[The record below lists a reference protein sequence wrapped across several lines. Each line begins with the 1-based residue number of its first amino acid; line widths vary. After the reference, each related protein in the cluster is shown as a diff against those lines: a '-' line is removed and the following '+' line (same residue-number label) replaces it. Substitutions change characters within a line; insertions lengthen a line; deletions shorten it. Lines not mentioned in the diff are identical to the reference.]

1 MPEGGR
7 DQTDMSNLRILH
19 SADLHLDSPFEG
31 LSAGK
36 AAIRRGEQREL
47 LSALAALAR
56 REQADLVLLAG
67 DLLDSDNTYYETGEE
82 LVRCLGQIPAP
93 VFIAPGN
100 HDYYSAK
107 SPYARL
113 KLPENVH
120 VFTQNAIEAVALPAL
135 GARVYGAAFTEKRS
149 GPLLQGFR
157 AEKQAGVWNLLCIH
171 GEVGARDSAYNPISP
186 QDLADSGLDYVAL
199 GHIHKA
205 SGLQKA
211 GDTWYAWPGCPE
223 GRGFDETGEKTVS
236 LIELSEEGCRME
248 TFPIASRRYQVLRV
262 DVTGSDPLLAIHTQ
276 LPDETVSDI
285 YRIILTG
292 ETEQSPD
299 MNRLYSALSEL
310 FFELQLRDET
320 RLRRSVWERAGD
332 DTLRGLFLMKLKKK
346 FDAAGTEEQRL
357 AIEQAARWG
366 LAALDKREEV
376 AKHEDQ

>member
-1 MPEGGR
+1 
-7 DQTDMSNLRILH
+7 MSKLRILH

-47 LSALAALAR
+47 LSALASLAR
-56 REQADLVLLAG
+56 REQADVVLLAG

-82 LVRCLGQIPAP
+82 LIRCLGQIPAP

-100 HDYYSAK
+100 HDYYSPK

-149 GPLLQGFR
+149 GALLTGFR

-171 GEVGARDSAYNPISP
+171 GEVGGRDSVYNPIST

-248 TFPIASRRYQVLRV
+248 TFSIAGRRYQVLRV

-292 ETEQSPD
+292 EIDQSPD
-299 MNRLYSALSEL
+299 LNRLYDALSEL

-332 DTLRGLFLMKLKKK
+332 DTLRGLFLMKLKKQ

-376 AKHEDQ
+376 VKHEDQ

>member
-1 MPEGGR
+1 MLESGR
-7 DQTDMSNLRILH
+7 DQTDMSKLRILH

-47 LSALAALAR
+47 LSALATLAR
-56 REQADLVLLAG
+56 REQADIVLLAG

-82 LVRCLGQIPAP
+82 LIRCLGQIPAP

-100 HDYYSAK
+100 HDYYSPK

-120 VFTQNAIEAVALPAL
+120 VFTRNAIEAVALPEL
-135 GARVYGAAFTEKRS
+135 GAKVYGAAFTEKRS
-149 GPLLQGFR
+149 GALLTGFR

-171 GEVGARDSAYNPISP
+171 GEVGGRDSVYNPIST

-292 ETEQSPD
+292 EIDQSPD
-299 MNRLYSALSEL
+299 LNRLYDALSEL

-332 DTLRGLFLMKLKKK
+332 DTLRGLFLMKLKKQ

-376 AKHEDQ
+376 VKHEDQ

>member
-1 MPEGGR
+1 M
-7 DQTDMSNLRILH
+7 LKFIH
-19 SADLHLDSPFEG
+19 AADFHLDSSFGALPAER
-31 LSAGK
+31 
-36 AAIRRGEQREL
+36 AA
-47 LSALAALAR
+47 AR
-56 REQADLVLLAG
+56 RRESRRLAFRLAEYVRENEIGLVLLAG
-67 DLLDSDNTYYETGEE
+67 DLFDSDTTYRETLEA
-82 LVRCLGQIPAP
+82 LSDALGAMRAR

-100 HDYYSAK
+100 HDYYSPK

-149 GPLLQGFR
+149 GALLTGFR
-157 AEKQAGVWNLLCIH
+157 AEKQEGVWNLLCIH
-171 GEVGARDSAYNPISP
+171 GEVGGRDSVYNPIST

-248 TFPIASRRYQVLRV
+248 TFSIAGRRYQVLRV

-292 ETEQSPD
+292 EIDQSPD
-299 MNRLYSALSEL
+299 LNRLYDALSEL

-320 RLRRSVWERAGD
+320 RLRRSAWERAGD
-332 DTLRGLFLMKLKKK
+332 DTLRGLFLMKLKKQ

-376 AKHEDQ
+376 VKHEDQ

>member
-1 MPEGGR
+1 MHKSGR
-7 DQTDMSNLRILH
+7 DQTDMSKLRILH

-47 LSALAALAR
+47 LTALAALAR
-56 REQADLVLLAG
+56 REQADIVLLAG

-82 LVRCLGQIPAP
+82 LIRCLGQIPAP

-100 HDYYSAK
+100 HDYYSAR

-120 VFTQNAIEAVALPAL
+120 VFTQNAIEAVELPAL

-149 GPLLQGFR
+149 GALLRGFQ
-157 AEKQAGVWNLLCIH
+157 APKQEGIRNLLCIH

-186 QDLADSGLDYVAL
+186 QELADSGMDYVAL

-236 LIELSEEGCRME
+236 LVELSEEGCRME
-248 TFPIASRRYQVLRV
+248 TFPIASRRYEVMKV
-262 DVTGSDPLLAIHTQ
+262 DVTGSDPLLAVHTQ

-285 YRIILTG
+285 YRIVLTG

-299 MNRLYSALSEL
+299 MNRLYAALSEL

-320 RLRRSVWERAGD
+320 RLRRSVWERAGE
-332 DTLRGLFLMKLKKK
+332 DTLRGLFLMKLKKRY
-346 FDAAGTEEQRL
+346 DAAGTEEQRL

-366 LAALDKREEV
+366 LAALDNREEV
-376 AKHEDQ
+376 VKHEDQ

>member
-1 MPEGGR
+1 
-7 DQTDMSNLRILH
+7 MSNLRILH

-47 LSALAALAR
+47 LRALGALAR
-56 REQADLVLLAG
+56 REKADLVLLAG

-82 LVRCLGQIPAP
+82 LVKCLGQIPAP

-120 VFTQNAIEAVALPAL
+120 VFTQNAIDAVQLPEL

-149 GPLLQGFR
+149 GALLRGFR
-157 AEKQAGVWNLLCIH
+157 AEKQRGVWNLLCIH
-171 GEVGARDSAYNPISP
+171 GEAGVKDSAYNPIS
-186 QDLADSGLDYVAL
+186 QQELAESGMDYVAL

-211 GDTWYAWPGCPE
+211 GDTWYSWPGRPA

-236 LIELSEEGCRME
+236 LVELSEEGCRME
-248 TFPIASRRYQVLRV
+248 TFPIASRRYEVMKV

-285 YRIILTG
+285 YRIVLTG
-292 ETEQSPD
+292 KW
-299 MNRLYSALSEL
+299 NRV
-310 FFELQLRDET
+310 RT
-320 RLRRSVWERAGD
+320 
-332 DTLRGLFLMKLKKK
+332 
-346 FDAAGTEEQRL
+346 
-357 AIEQAARWG
+357 
-366 LAALDKREEV
+366 
-376 AKHEDQ
+376 

>member
-1 MPEGGR
+1 MLKSGR
-7 DQTDMSNLRILH
+7 DQTDMSKLRILH

-47 LSALAALAR
+47 LRALASLTR

-82 LVRCLGQIPAP
+82 LIRCLGQIPAP

-100 HDYYSAK
+100 HDYYSSK

-120 VFTQNAIEAVALPAL
+120 VFTQNAIQAVELPEL
-135 GARVYGAAFTEKRS
+135 GTRVYGAAFTEKRS
-149 GPLLQGFR
+149 PSLLQGFR
-157 AEKQAGVWNLLCIH
+157 AEKQAGIWNLLCIH
-171 GEVGARDSAYNPISP
+171 GEVGARDSAYNPIST

-211 GDTWYAWPGCPE
+211 GDTWYSWPGCPE

-236 LIELSEEGCRME
+236 LIELSEGGCRME
-248 TFPIASRRYQVLRV
+248 TFSIASRRYQVLRV

-292 ETEQSPD
+292 EIDQSPD
-299 MNRLYSALSEL
+299 LNRLYSALSEL

-332 DTLRGLFLMKLKKK
+332 DTLRGLFLMKLKKRY
-346 FDAAGTEEQRL
+346 DAAGTEAQRV

-366 LAALDKREEV
+366 LAALEKREEV